1 VPAAAGL
8 IPLVERRNLAVAS
21 HMKAIAR
28 VIAAYFLHHLPARS
42 AFVTD
47 GRALDEC
54 IELARMAT
62 RTESKR

>member
-1 VPAAAGL
+1 
-8 IPLVERRNLAVAS
+8 
-21 HMKAIAR
+21 MKAIAR